1 MPYPSLTKLQPGG
14 TGATHQSSIVRSPSP
29 SGPWESCP
37 WNPLISNYRFGTNLS
52 VGSTGHSDMVEGAN
66 GHWYAVFLARR
77 NVKGVGHLGRE
88 TFLTEVTWENEWP
101 VFNHRQPIMIESN
114 ITGLPQNRT
123 SRATFHDDFSSNS
136 LDLGYYY
143 VRTPYTQNVA
153 LTPKEKRSSDTA
165 PLQLFPNVYNL
176 THRDN
181 AAALLRRQKS
191 LNMTF
196 SASPSIPK
204 TPFKSELQEVGI
216 SLYLSENNHQD
227 IAVIKCPMNQT
238 MSNPGQYCVSTSLI
252 KKGTITVGSNSDTAR
267 LIVCMQ
273 HTLTSIFQRI

>member
-1 MPYPSLTKLQPGG
+1 
-14 TGATHQSSIVRSPSP
+14 
-29 SGPWESCP
+29 
-37 WNPLISNYRFGTNLS
+37 
-52 VGSTGHSDMVEGAN
+52 MVEGTN

-88 TFLTEVTWENEWP
+88 TFLTEVTWEDEWP

-123 SRATFHDDFSSNS
+123 SPATFYDDFSSDS

-153 LTPKEKRSSDTA
+153 LTLKDKQSSDKA
-165 PLQLFPNVYNL
+165 SLQIFPNVYNL

-196 SASPSIPK
+196 SAGPSIPN

-227 IAVIKCPMNQT
+227 IMVVRCPMNQT
-238 MSNPGQYCVSTSLI
+238 MSNPAQYCVSTSLM
-252 KKGTITVGSNSDTAR
+252 KKGTITVGSSSDIA
-267 LIVCMQ
+267 
-273 HTLTSIFQRI
+273 